1 MFWQT
6 NSVEKVLL
14 ILSSQENAQ
23 KSLESIALH
32 QIDND
37 TDTSLILHL
46 GWLVEMSLKIVQSQ
60 IRSWKIV
67 TNLKIKIWKGF
78 NLNNSDNL
86 VNARSTKL
94 GEILIEKHSYVT
106 YFSRYMSVLKTED
119 TFIFTIVQNLNIIPF
134 EDAIALR

>member
-1 MFWQT
+1 M
-6 NSVEKVLL
+6 
-14 ILSSQENAQ
+14 
-23 KSLESIALH
+23 
-32 QIDND
+32 
-37 TDTSLILHL
+37 
-46 GWLVEMSLKIVQSQ
+46 
-60 IRSWKIV
+60 
-67 TNLKIKIWKGF
+67 
-78 NLNNSDNL
+78 NNSDNL